1 MMEGKYYSPVKSQW
15 DADSQISRRPVI
27 RGDDLLIEAISSVT
41 KKCLPVPSLFSKDN
55 SKVHAS

>member
-27 RGDDLLIEAISSVT
+27 RGDDLLIEVISSVT
-41 KKCLPVPSLFSKDN
+41 KKLSRHYSPKIIVM
-55 SKVHAS
+55 VTT